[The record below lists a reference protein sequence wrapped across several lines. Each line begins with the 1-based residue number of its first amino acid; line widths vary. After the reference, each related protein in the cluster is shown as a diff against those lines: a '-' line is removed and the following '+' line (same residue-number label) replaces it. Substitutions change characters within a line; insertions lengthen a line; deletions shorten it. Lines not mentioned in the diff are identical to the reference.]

1 MSTFPEL
8 TPNAR
13 VHTPGDTPRTE
24 LLSLNGARSSFRRGN
39 RRVAQSLSLNYSHL
53 TEADML
59 LIKNHYY
66 DSNGTYEIFFL
77 SAQIWAD
84 HVIPPVPLVS
94 NFAWRYATAPSIVD
108 VSFDRFSIEIE
119 LQSEPIDTG
128 DLVLDG
134 GLASAT
140 PIRDYTVVSG
150 LAAAA
155 PARDYVISPGGAA

>member
-1 MSTFPEL
+1 MYTFPQL

-13 VHTPGDTPRTE
+13 VFVPGDTPRSE
-24 LLSLNGARSSFRRGN
+24 LQSLSGLRSSFRRGN
-39 RRVAQSLSLNYSHL
+39 RRIAQSLSLSYNYL

-66 DSNGTYEIFFL
+66 DSYGTYEIFFL
-77 SAQIWAD
+77 PAEVWAD
-84 HVIPPVPLVS
+84 HASPPVPLVS
-94 NFAWRYATAPSIVD
+94 DFAWRYATAPSITD

-119 LQSEPIDTG
+119 LQTEPIDTG
-128 DLVLDG
+128 DLVIDG

-140 PIRDYTVVSG
+140 PARDYIVNGG

-155 PARDYVISPGGAA
+155 PARDYVISSGGAA